1 MCRSLVD
8 DVPAVNAFTLA
19 HLSDPHLAPLPRA
32 RLGDLLN
39 KRGLGYLNWLR
50 NRRKRHSRAVVDALV
65 ADLRAQS
72 PDHIAVTGDLV
83 NLSLDGEFAAARDW
97 LGTLGAPD
105 DVSVVPGNHDAYVA
119 AMRTRFPETLADYM
133 RGDAAAPDA
142 PPFPYLRRRGPLAL
156 IGVSTSVP
164 TGPLMATGR
173 LGAQQIDALDALLG
187 SDIPERDAGGKPL
200 HAFPHPVPDDAF
212 RVLLIHHPL
221 RSRNRYKRLIDSD
234 ALLALLKRR
243 RIDLILHGHDHKH
256 SLMWFE
262 GVAGQIPAIGV
273 PSASNVIDGR
283 HDPAAYNLFRIARDA
298 SNNWRCDWTVR
309 GFQEGR
315 DGIGEVRRQALI

>member
-1 MCRSLVD
+1 MCRSPVPNLGD
-8 DVPAVNAFTLA
+8 DGPIVTAFTLA

-32 RLGDLLN
+32 RLGELLN

-50 NRRKRHSRAVVDALV
+50 NRRKRHSRAVVDALA
-65 ADLRAQS
+65 ADVRAQS

-83 NLSLDGEFAAARDW
+83 NLSLPDEFLAARDW
-97 LGTLGAPD
+97 LATLGGPD

-119 AMRTRFPETLADYM
+119 AMRVRFPEVLADYM
-133 RGDAAAPDA
+133 RGDAAAPGA
-142 PPFPYLRRRGPLAL
+142 APFPYLRRRGPLAL
-156 IGVSTSVP
+156 IGASTSVP

-173 LGAQQIDALDALLG
+173 LGAQQIEALDALLG
-187 SDIPERDAGGKPL
+187 SPALG
-200 HAFPHPVPDDAF
+200 DAF

-221 RSRNRYKRLIDSD
+221 RSRNRYKRMIDSD
-234 ALLALLKRR
+234 ALLAVLKWRR
-243 RIDLILHGHDHKH
+243 VDLILHGHDHKH

-262 GVAGQIPAIGV
+262 SVAGQIPAIGV

-283 HDPAAYNLFRIARDA
+283 HDPAAYNIFRIARDA
-298 SNNWRCDWTVR
+298 SHNWQCDWTVR

-315 DGIGEVRRQALI
+315 EGIGELRRQTLL